1 MKHLTGAKIKQYQ
14 TLLAKVKLEQ
24 EQYKEEYRALQSK
37 IDKANNLKKRYE
49 SALVNIRTSQE
60 GLIVSEHAQLRY
72 LERVYKLDLDKIQ
85 SEILTPTLLSKVEEF
100 GNGTYRSK
108 DEYGVR
114 VVDGVVVTVLE

>member
-14 TLLAKVKLEQ
+14 TLLAKV
-24 EQYKEEYRALQSK
+24 
-37 IDKANNLKKRYE
+37 
-49 SALVNIRTSQE
+49 
-60 GLIVSEHAQLRY
+60 
-72 LERVYKLDLDKIQ
+72 KLDLDKIQ